1 MMLEICHTGV
11 YTAHQAFT
19 AMAAGADYAAPY
31 LGRMNDAG
39 KNVGSASGLCLSVA
53 ILHFA

>member
-1 MMLEICHTGV
+1 MELDADKGPCAATGV

-19 AMAAGADYAAPY
+19 AMAAKADYAAPY

-39 KNVGSASGLCLSVA
+39 KSVSDDS
-53 ILHFA
+53 